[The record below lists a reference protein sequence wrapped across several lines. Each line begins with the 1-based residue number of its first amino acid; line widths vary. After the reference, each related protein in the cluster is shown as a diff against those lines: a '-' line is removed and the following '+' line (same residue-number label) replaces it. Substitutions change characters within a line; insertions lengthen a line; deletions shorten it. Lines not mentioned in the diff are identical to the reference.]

1 MHFGDRNI
9 HINNVTEELNHCEI
23 VSRWLMVANGG
34 PTIFLQQQSSQLRFV
49 REVCQR

>member
-34 PTIFLQQQSSQLRFV
+34 PTIFAAAAVEPAKIRP
-49 REVCQR
+49 